1 MNKISAFFEKNRWA
15 FPLALA
21 VVSLSSFFIILIP
34 REVVFLKT
42 VGVIIRYNT
51 PRLLFVGT
59 ILLLISLYI
68 KKTRLSLLLTS
79 LIIFPIF
86 SFTLVGLWASAYTE
100 TNVITGIL
108 PRMDALSFF
117 SSSLAL
123 LEKGYLVGYTQ
134 RRPLFS
140 GFFAFFLWVAKGNIQ
155 ITMAATVFITAVVT
169 YFSVIEVSRALNPP
183 SAVIFFFPQFF
194 YIRRYIGSILSENL
208 GYILGMAA
216 FTLFLI
222 ALRKKQERQKG
233 SIPIFLFAV
242 FLFTLAQVAR
252 PGAIATLPFL
262 IVFAGWLW
270 KGKQKISW
278 KILMI
283 TTLTITAGFL
293 VNSYL
298 FSQITQKNSNQLNN
312 VGYGIYG
319 VVSGGNS
326 WGQLVIDYPELNHL
340 EPGIREKR
348 ITEIIIL
355 EVLNR
360 PENFVKGMLHQFSI
374 IFSLRPIYNYNV
386 FSSML
391 SRNLLLNYVLVCSYY
406 LFSLVG
412 IGYCIFWRKKPLF
425 GFSLVLLVGF
435 LFSLPLSPAYQ
446 TQYMRYYAASTS
458 FLGIH
463 PAVGFSLIIQFAAK
477 KFKFLKEN
485 QKSDDYQVSGLN
497 IIFTILLTIIVLG
510 GPLLI
515 KAIAPK
521 KELISSGCPDGESEV
536 IINYYPGSSVSIIPF
551 GFTWIPN
558 ISEEDY
564 RRSIINIPTQEI
576 IDYFDNIA
584 VPNTIF
590 ATINLLDD
598 NSLYVVTKFD
608 KLPMKKTALHAC
620 GIIEDVYGEPADTGF
635 FYPNTIEEYTY

>member
-1 MNKISAFFEKNRWA
+1 MKNVSAYFEKNRWA
-15 FPLALA
+15 FPLVLS
-21 VVSLSSFFIILIP
+21 VVSFLSFFIILIP
-34 REVVFLKT
+34 REVSFLKT

-51 PRLLFVGT
+51 PRFLFVVT
-59 ILLLISLYI
+59 VLLLISLYI

-100 TNVITGIL
+100 TNVIAGIL
-108 PRMDALSFF
+108 PRVDALSFF

-140 GFFAFFLWVAKGNIQ
+140 GFFTFFLWAAEGNMQ
-155 ITMAATVFITAVVT
+155 IAMAATVFISAVVT
-169 YFSVIEVSRALNPP
+169 YFSIIEVSRTLNPP
-183 SAVIFFFPQFF
+183 SVVIFFIPQIL

-222 ALRKKQERQKG
+222 ALRKKRERQKG

-242 FLFTLAQVAR
+242 FLFTLGQAAR

-278 KILMI
+278 KILVI
-283 TTLTITAGFL
+283 TTLAITAGFL

-298 FSQITQKNSNQLNN
+298 FSQITLKNSSQFNN

-326 WGQLVIDYPELNHL
+326 WGQLKIDHPELNTL
-340 EPGIREKR
+340 EPSIRDKR
-348 ITEIIIL
+348 ITEIVIL

-360 PENFVKGMLHQFSI
+360 PGNLIKGMLYQLSI

-386 FSSML
+386 FSCML
-391 SRNLLLNYVLVCSYY
+391 SKNLLLNYALICSYY

-412 IGYCIFWRKKPLF
+412 IGYCFFRRKKPLF
-425 GFSLVLLVGF
+425 VFSLALLAGF
-435 LFSLPLSPAYQ
+435 CFSLPLSPAYQ

-458 FLGIH
+458 LLGIL
-463 PAVGFSLIIQFAAK
+463 PAVGFSLIFQFAAK
-477 KFKFLKEN
+477 IFKFSEEN
-485 QKSDDYQVSGLN
+485 QKSDDYTVSGLN
-497 IIFTILLTIIVLG
+497 IVFTILLTIVVLS

-521 KELISSGCPDGESEV
+521 RELISNGCQDGESEV
-536 IINYYPGSSVSIIPF
+536 FMNYYPGSNVSIIPF
-551 GFTWIPN
+551 GSTWLPN

-564 RRSIINIPTQEI
+564 KRSIINIPTQEI
-576 IDYFDNIA
+576 IDYFDNIS

-598 NSLYVVTKFD
+598 NSLYVVMKFD
-608 KLPMKKTALHAC
+608 KLPKKKTTLRAC
-620 GIIEDVYGEPADTGF
+620 GIIEDVYGEAADTGF
-635 FYPNTIEEYTY
+635 FYPNTIEEYKY